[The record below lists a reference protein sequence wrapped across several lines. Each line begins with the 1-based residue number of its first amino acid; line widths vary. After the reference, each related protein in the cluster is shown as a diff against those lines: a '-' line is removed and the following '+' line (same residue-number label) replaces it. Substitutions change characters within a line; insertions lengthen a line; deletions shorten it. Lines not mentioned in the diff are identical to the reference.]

1 MDKTAEIASVF
12 LGKKVEGSE
21 TYDKSLIVPIPRVE
35 NRKAYNIDENNLPFK
50 GLDVWDAYEFSSLTT
65 NNVPFTEVLKIKY
78 NCNSKY
84 IVESKSLK
92 LYLNSYNM
100 TKMSSDIK
108 SSMNKCK
115 EQIKKDLSEAL
126 ETDVQVDFVDKEK
139 RGDNLFTDY
148 DNILDY
154 VSKDIVIE
162 KFKEAPEVLE
172 YKVEDKVNTHKLY
185 FNSVRSNCRVTH
197 QPDFAKVYI
206 YYRSK
211 KHIIEDSLLK
221 YLVSFRKEY
230 HFHEECTEMIYKRL
244 YDLLDKDDELMVVA
258 LYTRRGGIDIN
269 PIRYSHNCN
278 KEVLRCI
285 NELTDLKE
293 IHSGNICQ

>member
-1 MDKTAEIASVF
+1 
-12 LGKKVEGSE
+12 
-21 TYDKSLIVPIPRVE
+21 
-35 NRKAYNIDENNLPFK
+35 
-50 GLDVWDAYEFSSLTT
+50 
-65 NNVPFTEVLKIKY
+65 
-78 NCNSKY
+78 
-84 IVESKSLK
+84 
-92 LYLNSYNM
+92 M

-108 SSMNKCK
+108 SSMNQCK

-172 YKVEDKVNTHKLY
+172 YKVEDKVNTYKLY

-206 YYRSK
+206 YYKSK

-244 YDLLDKDDELMVVA
+244 HDLLDKDDELMVVA

-278 KEVLRCI
+278 KDVLKCI
-285 NELTDLKE
+285 NELIDLKE